1 MGIVKAQSG
10 VESRPRGRGRS
21 AVAIGDYRQNMRE
34 GEGDSLPEKEGG
46 FLLYSSI
53 ALGRLRHGTGNC
65 HKLSGLRSGMNKNRS
80 KLSEFV

>member
-34 GEGDSLPEKEGG
+34 REGGGLGAGEGRRLLALQLDSSWQTPTWNGELPQT
-46 FLLYSSI
+46 L
-53 ALGRLRHGTGNC
+53 RLAVRH
-65 HKLSGLRSGMNKNRS
+65 
-80 KLSEFV
+80 EQEQI